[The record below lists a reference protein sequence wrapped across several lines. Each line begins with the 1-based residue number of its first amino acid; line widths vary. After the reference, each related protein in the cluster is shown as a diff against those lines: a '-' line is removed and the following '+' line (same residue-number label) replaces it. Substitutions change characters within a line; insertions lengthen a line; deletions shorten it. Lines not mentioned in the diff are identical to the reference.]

1 MITMART
8 GQIVRAP
15 ALTQA
20 QKDAAWAKII
30 EAWANQPQHREA
42 LLALALPGEEK
53 QEGV

>member
-20 QKDAAWAKII
+20 QKNAVWAKIV

-42 LLALALPGEEK
+42 LLALARQGGEDQK
-53 QEGV
+53 GV